1 MEIFPP
7 QRERRGEKR
16 AKKSLPQRSNYL
28 EMIKQSSQKFIQRLL
43 RDSGAFLKNR
53 FFDFPSYSLLSP
65 LASAWIDLNCSSAGA
80 SLELTFAI
88 YA

>member
-43 RDSGAFLKNR
+43 RDSGAKKI
-53 FFDFPSYSLLSP
+53 DFSISP
-65 LASAWIDLNCSSAGA
+65 PTVC
-80 SLELTFAI
+80 FAL
-88 YA
+88 YPLME

>member
-43 RDSGAFLKNR
+43 RDSGAKKKI
-53 FFDFPSYSLLSP
+53 DFSIFSPTLCLALLSP
-65 LASAWIDLNCSSAGA
+65 DIFALKCQLAPHSK
-80 SLELTFAI
+80 
-88 YA
+88 

>member
-43 RDSGAFLKNR
+43 RESLEQKKKI
-53 FFDFPSYSLLSP
+53 DFSIFSPTLCLALLSP
-65 LASAWIDLNCSSAGA
+65 DIFALKCQLAPDSK
-80 SLELTFAI
+80 
-88 YA
+88 